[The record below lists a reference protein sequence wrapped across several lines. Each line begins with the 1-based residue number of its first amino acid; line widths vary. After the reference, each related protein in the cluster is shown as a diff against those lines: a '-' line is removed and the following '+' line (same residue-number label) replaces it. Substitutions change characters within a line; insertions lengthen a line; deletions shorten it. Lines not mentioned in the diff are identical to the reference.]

1 MDELASCYG
10 SARTL
15 EDPDLPSNTVSAAR
29 TQDIEVWKQ
38 VFQELIQEV
47 KPWHKWTLEWDKDIL
62 PDSSKPGWVK
72 WQQKAFARFQCSS
85 CSRNWASGHIQV
97 LFYMHWNKK
106 KHQGQ
111 VKMRTF
117 AQRCK
122 KCPSSPF
129 EVPEFTLEN
138 ISRILNNLVL
148 QILQKCYKEGFKPME
163 GVSVIK
169 DTELEGPHDST
180 NCEACL
186 QGFCAQS
193 YGGLATQRP
202 SSPHPCGETGVPS
215 IIATGINIPQG
226 DKVLPSRVNPKD
238 PIHPKADPKIRHT
251 SPTRQVLST
260 STVDPK
266 SQPPKTDPKSQPTSH
281 TQQVLPTLVVNPKSK
296 PPKSQ
301 PTSHTQ
307 HVQSTLTVDPKSQPP
322 KTDPKS
328 QPTSHTQQVLPTL
341 VVNPKSKPPK
351 SQPTSHTQHVQ
362 STSTVDPKSQPPKT
376 DPKSQ
381 PTSHTQHDLC
391 TLVVNPKSKP
401 PKSQPT
407 SHTQHVQSTSTV
419 DPKSQPPKTDP
430 KSQPTSH
437 TQQVLPTLVVNPK
450 SKPPKSQPTSH
461 TQHVQSTSTVN
472 PKSSPPKIDPKSQ
485 PTSHTQHDLCTL
497 MVNPKSNPPKTDPKV
512 SHMSKPSTALTSL
525 TFTVNPEVPIFSKA
539 DPKPQCTTKSST
551 TPTLPQGATTVSPQI
566 PNPCKDD
573 LIGHKISKS
582 STFPRLP
589 PSCSPIP
596 ALATRMASPENISG
610 GDRRSMLGR
619 TQFPCSP
626 IIEPVQDPR
635 PSCSWNSTASTSHG
649 IAATCVDIG
658 SGCGEC
664 LCQCGEC
671 LYKALCSRC
680 GFFILILVIIIVVVK
695 FVGII

>member
-29 TQDIEVWKQ
+29 TQDIEIWKQ

-62 PDSSKPGWVK
+62 PDSPKPGWVK

-97 LFYMHWNKK
+97 LFYMRWNKQR
-106 KHQGQ
+106 HQGQ

-148 QILQKCYKEGFKPME
+148 QILKKCYKEGFKPME
-163 GVSVIK
+163 EVSVIK

-193 YGGLATQRP
+193 YGGLVTQRP

-215 IIATGINIPQG
+215 VIATGINIPQG
-226 DKVLPSRVNPKD
+226 DKVLPSRGNPKD

-307 HVQSTLTVDPKSQPP
+307 HVL
-322 KTDPKS
+322 
-328 QPTSHTQQVLPTL
+328 
-341 VVNPKSKPPK
+341 
-351 SQPTSHTQHVQ
+351 
-362 STSTVDPKSQPPKT
+362 
-376 DPKSQ
+376 
-381 PTSHTQHDLC
+381 
-391 TLVVNPKSKP
+391 
-401 PKSQPT
+401 
-407 SHTQHVQSTSTV
+407 
-419 DPKSQPPKTDP
+419 
-430 KSQPTSH
+430 
-437 TQQVLPTLVVNPK
+437 
-450 SKPPKSQPTSH
+450 
-461 TQHVQSTSTVN
+461 STSTVN

-485 PTSHTQHDLCTL
+485 PTSHTQHDLSTL
-497 MVNPKSNPPKTDPKV
+497 MVNPKSNPPKTDHKV
-512 SHMSKPSTALTSL
+512 NHMSKPSTALTSL
-525 TFTVNPEVPIFSKA
+525 TFTVDPEVPIFSKA

-551 TPTLPQGATTVSPQI
+551 TPTLPQEATTVNPQI
-566 PNPCKDD
+566 PNPSKDD

-589 PSCSPIP
+589 PTRSPIP
-596 ALATRMASPENISG
+596 ALATRMASPENIWG
-610 GDRRSMLGR
+610 GDRSSMPGR

-649 IAATCVDIG
+649 IATCVDIG
-658 SGCGEC
+658 SGCGER
-664 LCQCGEC
+664 LCRCGEC
-671 LYKALCSRC
+671 LCKALCSRC
-680 GFFILILVIIIVVVK
+680 GFFILILVIIIVAVK